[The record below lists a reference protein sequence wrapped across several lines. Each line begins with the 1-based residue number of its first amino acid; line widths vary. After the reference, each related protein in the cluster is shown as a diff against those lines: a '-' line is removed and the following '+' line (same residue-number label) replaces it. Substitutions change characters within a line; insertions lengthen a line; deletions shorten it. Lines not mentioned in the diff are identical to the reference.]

1 MIDGSRVFAD
11 GSTDLVPGRTGQ
23 RDHYYPRCLVSLQPT
38 IRDLATGQE
47 TQIARSDIIPL
58 SCTITLDQAERA
70 NTCDLEITLKDFPL
84 HPSVVQDCR
93 VVVIM
98 ADVELPEVDLYIDN
112 ADHGQF
118 IGFVDTYEYSS
129 GMDGPRLRIT
139 CRDYSGR
146 LLDQRYDGA
155 PIRTDATL
163 LDIVAGL
170 VAQAP
175 GYERIPITIE
185 NDKPLKAFVRTDLW
199 TPPRAGTLWDV
210 LVSLGHAAGQE
221 VAFELQA
228 LTFRTARNVPQPR
241 VRTLT
246 QGRTLENVSMSRAP
260 APLYRKAITLRQID
274 ARTGEVVEGT
284 YPTDVALKDRIV
296 YPVAGQFTA
305 ADLQRRAK
313 LAFESVATMAVQG
326 TFETRHMVD
335 DNGEDLCGI
344 ESIRSGDTVFIYLA
358 TGGAQTPLGIPAGQL
373 VAYLEA
379 AGVQTED
386 AQRMVA
392 SWTDAEELAN
402 LFVVRS
408 ARHTIDQRG
417 YRLVVEFENLVRA
430 G

>member
-1 MIDGSRVFAD
+1 MINGSRVAAA
-11 GSTDLVPGRTGQ
+11 GATDLPPGREGQ
-23 RDHYYPRCLVSLQPT
+23 RDHYYPRCVVSLQPT
-38 IRDLATGQE
+38 IRDLATGQAQ
-47 TQIARSDIIPL
+47 QIARSDIVPL
-58 SCTITLDQAERA
+58 SCTITMDQAERA
-70 NTCDLEITLKDFPL
+70 NTCEFELSIRDFPL
-84 HPSVVQDCR
+84 HPSVIQDCR

-112 ADHGQF
+112 SDYGQF
-118 IGFVDTYEYSS
+118 IGFVDTYDYSS
-129 GMDGPRLRIT
+129 GPDGTRLRIT

-155 PIRTDATL
+155 PIRTDAML

-170 VAQAP
+170 LSQAP
-175 GYERIPITIE
+175 GYERVNITLK
-185 NDKPLKAFVRTDLW
+185 NNKPLHTFVRTDLW

-221 VAFELQA
+221 VAFELEA

-246 QGRTLENVSMSRAP
+246 QGRTLDSVSMSRVP
-260 APLYRKAITLRQID
+260 APLYRRAITLRQID

-313 LAFESVATMAVQG
+313 LAFESAATMYVQG
-326 TFETRHMVD
+326 SFETRHMAD
-335 DNGEDLCGI
+335 DNNEDLCGI

-373 VAYLEA
+373 TAYLEA
-379 AGVQTED
+379 SGVQTAD

>member
-1 MIDGSRVFAD
+1 MAS
-11 GSTDLVPGRTGQ
+11 
-23 RDHYYPRCLVSLQPT
+23 
-38 IRDLATGQE
+38 AT
-47 TQIARSDIIPL
+47 P
-58 SCTITLDQAERA
+58 
-70 NTCDLEITLKDFPL
+70 
-84 HPSVVQDCR
+84 V
-93 VVVIM
+93 
-98 ADVELPEVDLYIDN
+98 
-112 ADHGQF
+112 
-118 IGFVDTYEYSS
+118 
-129 GMDGPRLRIT
+129 
-139 CRDYSGR
+139 
-146 LLDQRYDGA
+146 
-155 PIRTDATL
+155 
-163 LDIVAGL
+163 
-170 VAQAP
+170 
-175 GYERIPITIE
+175 
-185 NDKPLKAFVRTDLW
+185 
-199 TPPRAGTLWDV
+199 
-210 LVSLGHAAGQE
+210 
-221 VAFELQA
+221 
-228 LTFRTARNVPQPR
+228 TA
-241 VRTLT
+241 
-246 QGRTLENVSMSRAP
+246 
-260 APLYRKAITLRQID
+260 
-274 ARTGEVVEGT
+274 EGT
-284 YPTDVALKDRIV
+284 FPTDVALKDRIV

-326 TFETRHMVD
+326 TFETQHMVD